1 MTRAKPNSRNSE
13 LTAQILNDPMRYE
26 NLPKIYLYRRV
37 VQATLFIDRNFEEN
51 IDAGEIADEA
61 CYSKFHYRQ

>member
-1 MTRAKPNSRNSE
+1 
-13 LTAQILNDPMRYE
+13 MRYE

-51 IDAGEIADEA
+51 IDGGEIADEA
-61 CYSKFHYRQ
+61 CYSKFHYRH